1 MSSGRLSGLATA
13 SKAISGAV
21 WVDAGNA
28 PRQVAA
34 SKANKKRFMLNL
46 LPMFLCVGC
55 GIGRNLPMSSPSPD
69 LIRGLTGRSS
79 GRCAAVT
86 IASAS
91 GYWIPRLKRGMTSH
105 DVADALSRLCLLH
118 GVRLQDELLHA
129 PGFDLAND
137 DLVRVAAIHHV
148 DHLEAAEFLAGMT
161 ELADDRAVEL
171 HLVDLAR
178 DRPRARKI
186 AIWVGVGGEQVL
198 VRPLRNA
205 RSPADADLVED
216 GLRLEV
222 VIEYL
227 VADVR

>member
-21 WVDAGNA
+21 WADAGNA

-46 LPMFLCVGC
+46 LPMFLCVCVGC

-79 GRCAAVT
+79 RRCAAVT

-105 DVADALSRLCLLH
+105 DVADALSRLGLLH

-129 PGFDLAND
+129 PGFDLADD
-137 DLVRVAAIHHV
+137 DLVRIAAIHHV
-148 DHLEAAEFLAGMT
+148 DHLEAAEFLAGMA

-171 HLVDLAR
+171 HLVDLAS
-178 DRPRARKI
+178 DRPCARAI
-186 AIWVGVGGEQVL
+186 AVGIGVGGEQVL
-198 VRPLRNA
+198 VRAL
-205 RSPADADLVED
+205 
-216 GLRLEV
+216 
-222 VIEYL
+222 
-227 VADVR
+227 